1 MFNFTLQ
8 AQARANTG
16 LNPQM
21 FSSANLTPEQMFNL
35 QILQMQQQQ
44 QYANIAARAKLQMT
58 QSHQRVPQSVLG
70 NQLRPSLPM
79 QSQLSQLLSSQL
91 NNAGKNVQ
99 MPQMN
104 INPSAALNMENMRQ
118 SKY

>member
-1 MFNFTLQ
+1 MLTFSLQ

-16 LNPQM
+16 NLLNPQM

-35 QILQMQQQQ
+35 QVLQMQQQQ
-44 QYANIAARAKLQMT
+44 QYANMAARAKLQMT
-58 QSHQRVPQSVLG
+58 QSHQRVPQSVLV
-70 NQLRPSLPM
+70 NQPRPSLPM

-91 NNAGKNVQ
+91 NNAGRNVQ
-99 MPQMN
+99 MPKMN
-104 INPSAALNMENMRQ
+104 INPSAAMENMRQ